1 MKKIIYGIL
10 FTILL
15 LVPLTNAKATI
26 ITQSEAKTMATT
38 TVNNRAEIDNIYIAA
53 DRIYVNR
60 ITAELLPPSINP
72 ASIVKYNTETGKW
85 VKADGTVVSETL
97 FGVTRDDNGNVIT
110 KDEISSYEE
119 LVLTLAQTENAATTL
134 ELQNDLTGLSKPILI
149 DREVTIDGKGKTI
162 NFSKQLIKSY
172 GIKINT
178 NQKVSLTNLN
188 VNITERRSYED
199 RVAIQIVDSTDVTIG
214 KMDVDASYYALTIND
229 SKVVVNDNINITNQN
244 EYSDSR
250 ARISGSSSEVSTTN
264 NASVINNNEIE
275 GSPSIIV
282 DPSNNNIDLG
292 EDTAKVDNPYASGTQ
307 LIYLDKDNSK
317 YTFIELSDGTSE
329 RIKAVE
335 APFSV
340 SVSSSELDE
349 SKDYKMYV
357 TYEGAGTLS
366 WNNENGVDTFSET
379 AQGLLYTV
387 NVSSSNIE
395 YSNDMTASK
404 EGNYLLTFTLK
415 DEEGKTVKTTDYAM
429 EVYEETPTYPTE
441 IVIDQYSNNY
451 VLTDDTELDE
461 YTVYYERC
469 GYDYCSVDSPTI
481 EDISSYYEYINLEE
495 QESTDRFVETY
506 ENTYGAGENV
516 TFNGTITAV
525 VKEKAEGSTV
535 TIKYNGEVIDDV
547 NGAPV
552 ELKDAN
558 SFSQLDE
565 VVVDADKDGYYEVD
579 LILKD
584 EQGNVI
590 DTTSVDFI
598 KSEE

>member
-1 MKKIIYGIL
+1 
-10 FTILL
+10 
-15 LVPLTNAKATI
+15 
-26 ITQSEAKTMATT
+26 
-38 TVNNRAEIDNIYIAA
+38 
-53 DRIYVNR
+53 
-60 ITAELLPPSINP
+60 
-72 ASIVKYNTETGKW
+72 
-85 VKADGTVVSETL
+85 
-97 FGVTRDDNGNVIT
+97 
-110 KDEISSYEE
+110 
-119 LVLTLAQTENAATTL
+119 
-134 ELQNDLTGLSKPILI
+134 
-149 DREVTIDGKGKTI
+149 
-162 NFSKQLIKSY
+162 
-172 GIKINT
+172 
-178 NQKVSLTNLN
+178 
-188 VNITERRSYED
+188 
-199 RVAIQIVDSTDVTIG
+199 
-214 KMDVDASYYALTIND
+214 
-229 SKVVVNDNINITNQN
+229 
-244 EYSDSR
+244 
-250 ARISGSSSEVSTTN
+250 
-264 NASVINNNEIE
+264 
-275 GSPSIIV
+275 
-282 DPSNNNIDLG
+282 
-292 EDTAKVDNPYASGTQ
+292 
-307 LIYLDKDNSK
+307 
-317 YTFIELSDGTSE
+317 
-329 RIKAVE
+329 
-335 APFSV
+335 
-340 SVSSSELDE
+340 
-349 SKDYKMYV
+349 
-357 TYEGAGTLS
+357 
-366 WNNENGVDTFSET
+366 
-379 AQGLLYTV
+379 
-387 NVSSSNIE
+387 
-395 YSNDMTASK
+395 
-404 EGNYLLTFTLK
+404 
-415 DEEGKTVKTTDYAM
+415 M